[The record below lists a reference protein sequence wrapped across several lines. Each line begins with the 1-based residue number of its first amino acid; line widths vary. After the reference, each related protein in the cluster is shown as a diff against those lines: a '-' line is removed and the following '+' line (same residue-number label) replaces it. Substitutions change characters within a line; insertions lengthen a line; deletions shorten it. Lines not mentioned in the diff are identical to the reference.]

1 MKRGVEELVEV
12 LEEIKENAL
21 SNPCMMSDSVFSTI
35 AKSLRALY
43 NAKVPKKYSR
53 EQAAIKLGVSTRQLS
68 RIADKRGIK
77 PHRDGFKNVYY
88 TEDDINEMK

>member
-1 MKRGVEELVEV
+1 MKSGVEELVEV

-53 EQAAIKLGVSTRQLS
+53 EQASIKLGVSTRQLS
-68 RIADKRGIK
+68 RRAGKRGIK
-77 PHRDGFKNVYY
+77 AHRDGFKNV
-88 TEDDINEMK
+88 

>member
-1 MKRGVEELVEV
+1 MKNGVEELVEV

-53 EQAAIKLGVSTRQLS
+53 EQAAKELGVSTRQLS
-68 RIADKRGIK
+68 RISYKRGIT
-77 PHRDGFKNVYY
+77 PHRDGFKNVCYSQ
-88 TEDDINEMK
+88 EDIDAMK

>member
-1 MKRGVEELVEV
+1 MKSGVEELVEV

-53 EQAAIKLGVSTRQLS
+53 EQAAKELGVSTRQLS
-68 RIADKRGIK
+68 RISYKRGIT

-88 TEDDINEMK
+88 TQEDIDAMK